1 MQLESKTYT
10 YEITL
15 APGESKII
23 DFSDDTSALQDRPFN
38 FVRVITNQQI
48 EIFLDNEKYFA
59 EANTIQ
65 PIHNR
70 DRYFYTIKIV
80 NKSTTDNATVKLEI
94 QRIETKTEALAGKI
108 LNILERLGL

>member
-10 YEITL
+10 YEIEL

-23 DFSDDTSALQDRPFN
+23 DFSDNISALQDRPFN

-48 EIFLDNEKYFA
+48 EIFLDDEKYFA

-65 PIHNR
+65 TIHNR

-80 NKSTTDNATVKLEI
+80 NKATNNATVKLEV

-108 LNILERLGL
+108 LNIMERLGL